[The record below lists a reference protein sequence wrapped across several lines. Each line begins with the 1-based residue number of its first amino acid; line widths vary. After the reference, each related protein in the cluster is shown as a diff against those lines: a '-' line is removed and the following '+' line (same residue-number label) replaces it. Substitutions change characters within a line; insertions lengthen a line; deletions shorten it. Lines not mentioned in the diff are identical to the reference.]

1 MYMHAGST
9 ASDEEG
15 LRHSEILLKQQSLR
29 TVAHSLSPQRVAAVL
44 EGSLRGMV
52 EEGTVWRLPLGAE
65 IIVWRTRHAFCS
77 AEGLCI
83 QKVRSHS
90 KLPCGDTTVV
100 PFHAISK
107 VRACMHDTFPDPSK

>member
-9 ASDEEG
+9 ASDEEA
-15 LRHSEILLKQQSLR
+15 LRHCEILLKQQSLR
-29 TVAHSLSPQRVAAVL
+29 TVAHALSPQRAAAVL

-77 AEGLCI
+77 AEGLC
-83 QKVRSHS
+83 S
-90 KLPCGDTTVV
+90 PVV
-100 PFHAISK
+100 SPHGSLE
-107 VRACMHDTFPDPSK
+107 